1 MRLRP
6 LWQSEAAAAAAAPCI
21 GRLRA
26 FAPACYA
33 DGLGLTRVVVCL
45 TRALPTSPRAISV
58 PTGMHAAV
66 LQALDFPRIVD
77 VVRGCAAT
85 PLGATRLAQLRPQS
99 DPRKVA
105 QLLAATSEGVR
116 FNELAGGFALS
127 ASADLATILAH
138 MAVEGRALEPV
149 RLLAL
154 ADFLERVE
162 ATRDSIRRAD
172 GHFPTLKTLAE
183 GGAAFRGE
191 IADTRHKIEPSGDV
205 ADSASPELKG
215 IRERLRRQR
224 ARLKGTLESFLRNKD
239 TAKYL
244 QDQIVTDRNG
254 RFVLVVRAEHRMSIP
269 GIVHGSSSSGASLF
283 LEPLSTVEIN
293 NDVVALEQQEAD
305 EVRRILLHLTDLYR
319 RRALDLHRTME
330 MATEL
335 DVIQAKARFSAI
347 VNGVEP
353 ILSSDGAFELVAGRH
368 PLLMP
373 GVTERLEDHARPAP
387 DRADGDAAPHAPRTA
402 ASGPVPVDVKLLPGT
417 TVLVI
422 TGPNTGG
429 KTVAL
434 KTAGLLALMAQAG
447 LHVPA
452 AAGSRVPVFRSVFA
466 DIGDEQSIAASLSTF
481 SWHMTNIVQVDR
493 TLALPALVLLD
504 EVGVGTDPIEG
515 GALGLAIVDH
525 LRRRGAHVVATTHYE
540 PLKSYAS
547 TTPGVVCA
555 AFGFDAETFAPTYR
569 LSYGTPGRSLALEI
583 AGRLGL
589 NAEILDQA
597 RQNISA
603 REAQLAEHLAK
614 IDADLRTLDHERRL
628 VARERDAIG
637 ESDAR
642 MRAREQALKDKEDR
656 LRHRADEEIET
667 RVRTAR
673 QEIDTVVE
681 DLRRQIDRLTEEA
694 SRRALHGR
702 SIPTSEAGTARA
714 DARAALDRVAER
726 LHGAEPAVADEPAS
740 GAPPRVGDRVILR
753 TLGMEGRVTAIQDG
767 DVEIDV
773 RGKRLRARFADVR
786 VLQGP
791 APVAP
796 PARVNVNVHV
806 QAREGLRTEINVI
819 GCSVDDALTRVEKFL
834 DDLLLSDERQIR
846 IIHGHGTGQLRRAV
860 GEFLDRHPLVANHQP
875 APHEHGGGGVTV
887 AELKD

>member
-1 MRLRP
+1 
-6 LWQSEAAAAAAAPCI
+6 
-21 GRLRA
+21 
-26 FAPACYA
+26 
-33 DGLGLTRVVVCL
+33 
-45 TRALPTSPRAISV
+45 
-58 PTGMHAAV
+58 MHAAV
-66 LQALDFPRIVD
+66 LQVLEFTRIVD

-85 PLGATRLAQLRPQS
+85 PLGADRLAQLRPQS

-127 ASADLATILAH
+127 ASSDLGVILAQ
-138 MAVEGRALEPV
+138 MAIEGRAIEPI

-154 ADFLERVE
+154 ADFLECVE
-162 ATRDSIRRAD
+162 TTREAIRRTD
-172 GHFPTLKTLAE
+172 GHFPTLKGLAE
-183 GGAAFRGE
+183 GGAAFRSE
-191 IADTRHKIEPSGDV
+191 IAETRHKIEPSGEVSDN
-205 ADSASPELKG
+205 ASPELKG

-224 ARLKGTLESFLRNKD
+224 SRLKGTLESFLRNKD
-239 TAKYL
+239 TSKYL

-283 LEPLSTVEIN
+283 LEPLSTIEIN
-293 NDVVALEQQEAD
+293 NEVVALEQQEAE
-305 EVRRILLHLTDLYR
+305 EVRRILLHLADLYR
-319 RRALDLHRTME
+319 RRALDLHRTIE

-347 VNGVEP
+347 VSGVEP
-353 ILSSDGAFELVAGRH
+353 VLSPDGAFELLAARH

-373 GVTERLEDHARPAP
+373 AVTSRLDDQARESGERKD
-387 DRADGDAAPHAPRTA
+387 AD
-402 ASGPVPVDVKLLPGT
+402 PVPVDIKLLPET

-434 KTAGLLALMAQAG
+434 KTAGLLALMAQSG

-452 AAGSRVPVFRSVFA
+452 AGGSRVPVFRSIYA

-493 TLALPALVLLD
+493 SLALPALVLLD
-504 EVGVGTDPIEG
+504 EVGAGTDPIEG

-540 PLKSYAS
+540 QLKSYAA

-555 AFGFDAETFAPTYR
+555 AFGFNAGNFAPTYT
-569 LSYGTPGRSLALEI
+569 LNYGTPGRSLALEI

-589 NAEILDQA
+589 NPEILDHA
-597 RQNISA
+597 RENISA

-614 IDADLRTLDHERRL
+614 IDSDIRNLDHERRL

-637 ESDAR
+637 ESETR
-642 MRAREQALKDKEDR
+642 MRTREQALKDKEDR

-667 RVRTAR
+667 QVRTAR
-673 QEIDTVVE
+673 QEIDKVVD
-681 DLRRQIDRLTEEA
+681 DLRRQIDKLTEEA
-694 SRRALHGR
+694 NRRALHGR
-702 SIPTSEAGTARA
+702 SIPAAEAGTARS
-714 DARAALDRVAER
+714 DARAALEHVADRLR
-726 LHGAEPAVADEPAS
+726 GAEPAVADEPAS
-740 GAPPRVGDRVILR
+740 GGAPRIGDRVLLR
-753 TLGMEGRVTAIQDG
+753 TLGMEGRVTGIHDD

-773 RGKRLRARFADVR
+773 RGKRMRAHANDVR
-786 VLQGP
+786 VLGGP
-791 APVAP
+791 APAAA
-796 PARVNVNVHV
+796 PARVNVNVQL
-806 QAREGLRTEINVI
+806 QAREGLTTEINVI
-819 GCSVDDALTRVEKFL
+819 GCSVDEALTRVERFL
-834 DDLLLSDERQIR
+834 DGLLLTEERQVR
-846 IIHGHGTGQLRRAV
+846 IIHGHGTGQLRRAI
-860 GEFLDRHPLVANHQP
+860 GEFLARHPLVTTHQP